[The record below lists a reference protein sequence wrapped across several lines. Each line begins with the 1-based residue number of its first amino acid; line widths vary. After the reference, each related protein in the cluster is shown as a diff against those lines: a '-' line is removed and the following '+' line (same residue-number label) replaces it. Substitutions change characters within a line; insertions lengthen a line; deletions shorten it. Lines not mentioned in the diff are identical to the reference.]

1 MKKRNTKISKFTAF
15 LLALVTFFT
24 SIALPIAEVYADQAP
39 VLSLQ
44 MPSNGMK
51 AITPKGNITRM
62 STFSTDGKVY
72 FENQKLQIENTAGQ
86 GLLISVGGANDT
98 DNFAPAQVTWTN
110 PATGQVYQAY
120 CVNAAY
126 SGYGDIPDYDITIM
140 EFSDA
145 VQFSQGKSNG
155 NGHAAGD
162 NARNSGI
169 SYKQALWGA
178 VTHGYPTRT
187 AEQVLGGSA
196 ASYGVNQATLDYA
209 AYVATKFAIWAI
221 VHNNYDINSWNTFSG
236 ISYPQALKTA
246 TLNAQKEIY
255 NYALS
260 FQGVV
265 FPEITL
271 SAGSPELKRENGV
284 YEVIYTIGGQDIV
297 PDTDMY
303 LRMDESYSP
312 FSDGMIIMDMSGN
325 PFTMGSDTSA
335 PQYIIPSGTTGFK
348 VTVPIPA
355 EETYN
360 KTYSLMLF
368 AQTAVKT
375 LVFGKAIASN
385 IQDYILAGNGYANPY
400 AAFEIESTD
409 DNEMPTE
416 TPPPGGTEIPN
427 ETSKSGTIKVIKIDA
442 RDNAT
447 PLEGATFDLYNSQGQ
462 LVDTGTTNSSGIWIP
477 TATAIGTYTIVE
489 RSTNTSYQLTEPTT
503 LVILVEENRETTA
516 TFRNFPKQDVS
527 VYKEDAITGEPIQ
540 GVQYEIYQIDGKGA
554 WRAVAQTDSKGRI
567 VFEGVPDGTYLVREV
582 STVGDY
588 ILDPTPQYVTVRNG
602 QAPSLK
608 FLNSKHPSL
617 NIVKLDRQTGSTISN
632 PATFLVEQING
643 SYSEYV
649 TTTGGTINIKD
660 LPVGSYKVTE
670 TSAPTGYVIDSTPET
685 VHLGSGESRTVYMY
699 NLKAPVLTIEKADAQ
714 TGHPIAGTK
723 FEIKK
728 SDGTI
733 IGTVTTGAN
742 GKVTVGLDGGE
753 LGYLDPDVYTVTE
766 VFVPEPYVL
775 SHEHQDIRLNG
786 GDTKSL
792 FFGNLEMPRIII
804 EKFDEQT
811 SERLPNAQFAIY
823 EQHDLSRPVIEG
835 LTDENGQLNSG
846 YIKEGIYVL
855 KEINPP
861 FGYMLSDKTEPIRT
875 IVAKAGDGD
884 IIVKFDNIKL
894 PELTI
899 RKVDSITGEPIEGV
913 TYSIA
918 KTDDSSVQPST
929 ATTDVNG
936 LIVVPNLEAG
946 TYTVTEISAPSRYIL
961 NPTPQYVKLDGGEVK
976 TLLFENTLYP
986 TLVIHK
992 WNAETYKG
1000 VANTTILIE
1009 RENANGTKTIVGT
1022 YRTDV
1027 DGYIVLP
1034 FVETGW
1040 YVLTETIPSQGMQLP
1055 TNPVTRIYLSEGT
1068 NSYTDYSVGNTG
1080 GNSDMAVTS
1089 GLDYPVIGDIV
1100 NYPLNSIVVKKSDAN
1115 TGEML
1120 SGATFEVIRV
1130 TGETSG
1136 QNGTLI
1142 CTVTT
1147 DISGVIVITGLEAG
1161 AYTVREIKAPT
1172 NYFISETNMQSVNL
1186 KADGTSIVEVLFN
1199 NLPYGHIL
1207 ISKVD
1212 ALTNKPL
1219 ANARFKVTDGAGT
1232 ATGNSNGEYVT
1243 NENGEILISNLE
1255 PKSYVITEIEAP
1267 ENYAIDTTPQTV
1279 QVGTDSGTY
1288 KVSFKNQPYAS
1299 IVINKYDYKTKAP
1312 LANAKFLVTT
1322 SGGSVFGSSDGIY
1335 TTDDK
1340 GTIKI
1345 PNVPKDSY
1353 VIEEI
1358 QAPDGYILENQTQ
1371 VIAVDYGKTYTADF
1385 YNKEKSGLQIIK
1397 IDSQTKQ
1404 PLKDAQFT
1412 LYRQNGEVLGIYTT
1426 DKDGV
1431 IIING
1436 LDPDWYKIVETKAPN
1451 GYILD
1456 DTPKDIQITDNQFL
1470 KITFENKKLTSLV
1483 IKKIDET
1490 GAPLSGALF
1499 YVETINGTHVGE
1511 YTTDSDGLINVPELL
1526 PDWYVVREQK
1536 APDGYLLDESPKTV
1550 EVKTNVPTVISFT
1563 NYKLTSL
1570 IIKKVDEITGAPLSS
1585 AKFKVEKQDGTRI
1598 GDIYTTDGEGLIT
1611 ISTLSP
1617 DYYIVREIEAPANYI
1632 LDETPKTV
1640 EVKTVSP
1647 TIVTF
1652 SNKSLAG
1659 LQIKKINSET
1669 HQPISG
1675 VTFGVYKLTG
1685 EKIGEDFKTD
1695 ANGLIYISSLEP
1707 GFYTVR
1713 ELKAAA
1719 GYILDSESKTVQIKW
1734 GENTHLEV
1742 ENTPISELLITKT
1755 DIQTKKPLQGVK
1767 FDIAKINGEK
1777 IGTYTTDKN
1786 GQIHVNSLSSGLY
1799 TVVETEALKG
1809 YELDATV
1816 HEVEIFAGKQTKIE
1830 ITNKSLSGLRLLKI
1844 DSITKEPIFNVEFM
1858 IFDTNGK
1865 VVATTYTD
1873 NNGVIDLAAILV
1885 EGRYTIRETR
1895 AAAGYYR
1902 DDVPRTVEFISG
1914 KYTEIVWEN
1923 IPEAGQIQVLKLSAD
1938 DNETNGLP
1946 AGTPLQGAIFEVYSY
1961 KSGNLVDRFIT
1972 SYNGYGVSKV
1982 LPLGRYIVKE
1992 VQAPPYYKLNDKQ
2005 MDITIEFATQI
2016 IKMEYT
2022 NHSATLGVS
2031 IDKVAPKE
2039 VMPGQEIVYSIKKIR
2054 NDSSVALSDYYY
2066 RDTLPTDAIRLERIV
2081 TGTFNMSLKYKITVT
2096 TNKGN
2101 TMVIADNLKT
2111 TQNNVIDC
2119 SNASLGLS
2127 ADEYVTSFTV
2137 YFGQVPSG
2145 FTSVEEP
2152 KVYGKVLNKIFPNG
2166 YVFSNKVDI
2175 GGMYQGEWII
2185 GNSTAPTS
2193 IYSPTPAKLPK
2204 TGK

>member
-1 MKKRNTKISKFTAF
+1 MKKRNNISKFTAV
-15 LLALVTFFT
+15 LLALITFFT
-24 SIALPIAEVYADQAP
+24 SLSFPLVEIYAAQKP
-39 VLSLQ
+39 VLSME
-44 MPSNGMK
+44 MPPNGMK
-51 AITPKGNITRM
+51 AITPKGSLSRM
-62 STFSTDGKVY
+62 STFSVGGDTY
-72 FENQKLQIENTAGQ
+72 FENQKLQIENAAGQ
-86 GLLISVGGANDT
+86 GLLISIDGANDT
-98 DNFAPAQVTWTN
+98 DNFAPAQVTWRN
-110 PATGQVYQAY
+110 PITQQEYQAY

-126 SGYGDIPDYDITIM
+126 KGYGDIPDYDISVIKFDDTI
-140 EFSDA
+140 
-145 VQFSQGKSNG
+145 QFSQGKSNG
-155 NGHAAGD
+155 NGHMAGD
-162 NARNSGI
+162 IARDSGI
-169 SYKQALWGA
+169 TYQQALWGA
-178 VTHGYPTRT
+178 VNYGYPTRT

-196 ASYGVNQATLDYA
+196 ESYGVSKATHEYA

-236 ISYPQALKTA
+236 SSYPQALKND

-255 NYALS
+255 NYAMN
-260 FQGVV
+260 FQGVA
-265 FPEITL
+265 FPEVSFT
-271 SAGSPELKRENGV
+271 AGQPKADPV
-284 YEVIYTIGGQDIV
+284 KKIYETIYTIDNANV
-297 PDTDMY
+297 VANTDMY
-303 LRMDESYSP
+303 LRMDENYSP
-312 FSDGMIIMDMSGN
+312 FPDGMVIKDMNDN
-325 PFTMGSDTSA
+325 PLSMGSDTST
-335 PQYIIPSGTTGFK
+335 PQYIVPSGTTQFK
-348 VTVPIPA
+348 VIVPIPA
-355 EETYN
+355 EETYSKN
-360 KTYSLMLF
+360 YSLMLF

-375 LVFGKAIASN
+375 LVFGKASDPN
-385 IQDYILAGNGYANPY
+385 VQDYILAGNGYANPS
-400 AAFEIESTD
+400 APFTIESSGGND
-409 DNEMPTE
+409 IPTE
-416 TPPPGGTEIPN
+416 TPPPGGTDIPT
-427 ETSKSGTIKVIKIDA
+427 ETPKTGKIKVIKLDA

-447 PLEGATFDLYNSQGQ
+447 PLAGATFDLYNSQGQ

-477 TATAIGTYTIVE
+477 TVTAVGSYTVVE
-489 RSTNTSYQLTEPTT
+489 RSTNTSYQLTEPIT

-516 TFRNFPKQDVS
+516 TFRNFPKQDIP

-554 WRAVAQTDSKGRI
+554 WRAVAQTDSQGRI
-567 VFEGVPDGTYLVREV
+567 VFEDVPDGTYLVREV

-588 ILDPTPQYVTVRNG
+588 ILDPTPQHVTVRNG
-602 QAPSLK
+602 QSPSLK

-617 NIVKLDRQTGSTISN
+617 NIVKLDRQAGSVITN
-632 PATFLVEQING
+632 PATFLIEQISG

-649 TTTGGTINIKD
+649 TTSGGTISIKD
-660 LPVGSYKVTE
+660 LPVGSFKITE

-685 VHLGSGESRTVYMY
+685 VHLGAGESHTVYMY
-699 NLKAPVLTIEKADAQ
+699 NLKAPVLTIEKIDAQ
-714 TGHPIAGTK
+714 TGQPIPGTK

-766 VFVPEPYVL
+766 VFVPAPYVL

-804 EKFDEQT
+804 EKYDEQT
-811 SERLPNAQFAIY
+811 AERLPNAQFAIY

-835 LTDENGQLNSG
+835 LTNENGQLNSG
-846 YIKEGIYVL
+846 YIKEGTYVI

-861 FGYMLSDKTEPIRT
+861 FGYMFSDKTEPVRT

-884 IIVKFDNIKL
+884 ILVKFDNIKL

-899 RKVDSITGEPIEGV
+899 RKIDSITGEPIEGV

-929 ATTDVNG
+929 ATTDANG

-946 TYTVTEISAPSRYIL
+946 TYTVTEIFAPSRYIL
-961 NPTPQYVKLDGGEVK
+961 NSIPQYVKLDGGEVK
-976 TLLFENTLYP
+976 ALLFENTLYP
-986 TLVIHK
+986 TLVVHK
-992 WNAETYKG
+992 WNAETLKG
-1000 VANTTILIE
+1000 VANTTFLIE
-1009 RENANGTKTIVGT
+1009 RENANGTKTTMGT
-1022 YRTDV
+1022 YRTDA

-1034 FVETGW
+1034 FVDTGW
-1040 YVLTETIPSQGMQLP
+1040 YVLTETIPAQGMQSP
-1055 TNPVTRIYLSEGT
+1055 TNPVTSIYLAAGT
-1068 NSYTDYSVGNTG
+1068 NSYTDYSDGNVG

-1100 NYPLNSIVVKKSDAN
+1100 NYPLNSIVIKKSDAN

-1120 SGATFEVIRV
+1120 SGATFEVIKV
-1130 TGETSG
+1130 TGQTSG

-1232 ATGNSNGEYVT
+1232 AAGNSNGEYVT
-1243 NENGEILISNLE
+1243 DENGEILISNLE
-1255 PKSYVITEIEAP
+1255 PKAYVITEIEAP

-1279 QVGTDSGTY
+1279 QVGTDGGTY

-1312 LANAKFLVTT
+1312 LSNAKFLVTT
-1322 SGGSVFGSSDGIY
+1322 SAGAVFGSSDGIY
-1335 TTDDK
+1335 TTDAK

-1371 VIAVDYGKTYTADF
+1371 VIAVDYGKTYTVDF

-1412 LYRQNGEVLGIYTT
+1412 VYRQNGEVMGIYTT

-1431 IIING
+1431 IILNG
-1436 LDPDWYKIVETKAPN
+1436 LDPDWYKIVETKAPD

-1456 DTPKDIQITDNQFL
+1456 DAPKDIQITDNQFL

-1511 YTTDSDGLINVPELL
+1511 YTTDSDGLINIPELL

-1536 APDGYLLDESPKTV
+1536 APYGYLLDESPKTV
-1550 EVKTNVPTVISFT
+1550 EIKTNIPTVISFT

-1570 IIKKVDEITGAPLSS
+1570 IIKKVDEITGAPLSG
-1585 AKFKVEKQDGTRI
+1585 AQFRVEKQDGTRI
-1598 GDIYTTDGEGLIT
+1598 GDIHTTDGEGLIT
-1611 ISTLSP
+1611 ISTLAP
-1617 DYYIVREIEAPANYI
+1617 DFYVVREVEAPANYI

-1652 SNKSLAG
+1652 SNKPLAG

-1669 HQPISG
+1669 RQPISG

-1695 ANGLIYISSLEP
+1695 ASGLIYISSLEP
-1707 GFYTVR
+1707 DFYTVR
-1713 ELKAAA
+1713 ELKAAD
-1719 GYILDSESKTVQIKW
+1719 GYILDSEPKTVQVKW

-1742 ENTPISELLITKT
+1742 ENTPISGLLITKT

-1767 FDIAKINGEK
+1767 FDIAKINGEI

-1786 GQIHVNSLSSGLY
+1786 GQIHVNSFSAGLY

-1809 YELDATV
+1809 YELDTTV

-1830 ITNKSLSGLRLLKI
+1830 ITNKALSGLKLLKI

-1865 VVATTYTD
+1865 VVATAYTD

-1885 EGRYTIRETR
+1885 EGRYTLRETR
-1895 AAAGYYR
+1895 AAESYYR
-1902 DDVPRTVEFISG
+1902 DDIPRTVEFISG
-1914 KYTEIVWEN
+1914 KYTEVVWEN

-1972 SYNGYGVSKV
+1972 GYNGQGVSKV
-1982 LPLGRYIVKE
+1982 LPLGRYLVKE
-1992 VQAPPYYKLNDKQ
+1992 IQAPPYYKLNDKQ

-2016 IKMEYT
+2016 VKMEYT
-2022 NHSATLGVS
+2022 NHSANLGVS

-2111 TQNNVIDC
+2111 TQNNVVDC
-2119 SNASLGLS
+2119 TNASLGLS

-2152 KVYGKVLNKIFPNG
+2152 KIYGRVLNKTFPNG
-2166 YVFSNKVDI
+2166 YIFSNKADI
-2175 GGMYQGEWII
+2175 GGMYQGEWVI
-2185 GNSTAPTS
+2185 GGSTAPTT
-2193 IYSPTPAKLPK
+2193 IYSPTPTKLPK